1 MVNNAPFSILLQG
14 AGDRKRGSMDKDF
27 ENLVSNR
34 NDARYE
40 LQQAQ
45 TKVLSTS
52 DELIRY
58 CIEHKR
64 IQFLKLDDAELSRY
78 QRDLHQR

>member
-1 MVNNAPFSILLQG
+1 
-14 AGDRKRGSMDKDF
+14 MDKDF

-64 IQFLKLDDAELSRY
+64 TQFLKLDDAELSRY
-78 QRDLHQR
+78 QRELHQR

>member
-1 MVNNAPFSILLQG
+1 
-14 AGDRKRGSMDKDF
+14 MDKDF
-27 ENLVSNR
+27 ENLVSKR

-52 DELIRY
+52 DELMRF
-58 CIEHKR
+58 CIEHKKV
-64 IQFLKLDDAELSRY
+64 QFLKLDDAALSSY
-78 QRDLHQR
+78 QRDLHRR